1 VIGKTLTVHG
11 HLSGREDLVIDG
23 RVEGDIELIENRLT
37 IGAGGHVQGEKG
49 FKARE
54 IVVFG
59 SVNGDLEATERIEIK
74 KNAKVVGNLR
84 SARFVIEDEAYF
96 KGNIDTIRT
105 EPKVAAAAAA
115 GASAKPVP
123 QPAPAPAPS
132 PLAAVAEPINSPA
145 QPSLIQGAR
154 EGQRR

>member
-1 VIGKTLTVHG
+1 MIGKTLTVHG

-49 FKARE
+49 VKARE

-105 EPKVAAAAAA
+105 EPKVAAAAASVA
-115 GASAKPVP
+115 AKPVP
-123 QPAPAPAPS
+123 QPAPTPAPAPV
-132 PLAAVAEPINSPA
+132 AAVEPINSPA
-145 QPSLIQGAR
+145 QASLIQGAR